1 MSTQPATDLS
11 AIFRGTNRRARRHS
25 RATARTSTVSPM
37 GRHMWHYYARMHAR
51 CTRRGLLRLRRTAL
65 DLVPS
70 YSASGPAHSRSR
82 SQQPASHTHRRPVPR
97 PGHGC
102 PGWAPAGRGAP
113 DRRTAAPRRLAVRLR
128 RLQGLLLL
136 FCLCCAAACV
146 CVRASASRV
155 CAASIYSRAVLV
167 GLRICSCCWLVGAV
181 RKTSQ
186 QRPCDRLARVAGR
199 TIFSSRNS

>member
-97 PGHGC
+97 PGNGNGC
-102 PGWAPAGRGAP
+102 PGRLGPAGAAAAAPA
-113 DRRTAAPRRLAVRLR
+113 DRRTAAAPRRLAVHAAPPAPAFAALS
-128 RLQGLLLL
+128 LLLRC
-136 FCLCCAAACV
+136 CLR
-146 CVRASASRV
+146 VRACISRV
-155 CAASIYSRAVLV
+155 CAASMAYEYSRSTVAAA
-167 GLRICSCCWLVGAV
+167 GLLE
-181 RKTSQ
+181 
-186 QRPCDRLARVAGR
+186 RPEKQASRGHAPRQAG
-199 TIFSSRNS
+199 SSRRSYY